1 MVVWLCHA
9 RVGHRQGLYP
19 KKASP
24 SGEAF
29 VFVAVAAAIDDRRRL
44 SPRTD
49 SGFILEYPSTATV
62 GVFFGVEYRFH
73 HRGQFV
79 IAYDGWHTAADTCSG
94 ERLLFVHV
102 ETRRRPRWHWA
113 TLLVVTICVM
123 CFVGLALTPATQR
136 VSLLLEWGTVPANIF
151 DPHEALLPQL
161 TDPALLRLFTALFI
175 HVTWLHLLSNLL
187 FLAIFGLPGER
198 ALGSLRFLLLFVVG
212 GIVANLIGALS
223 LTGVRLPIIGCS
235 GAVSAVV
242 GTYVA
247 LFPRARLG
255 LVLPLGL
262 YLEFVRVPAFLLIG
276 LWVLLQLLFSYA
288 GPSYGAY
295 VWWAHIGG
303 FLFGVVFALFSRDA
317 IARRLRG

>member
-1 MVVWLCHA
+1 
-9 RVGHRQGLYP
+9 
-19 KKASP
+19 
-24 SGEAF
+24 
-29 VFVAVAAAIDDRRRL
+29 
-44 SPRTD
+44 
-49 SGFILEYPSTATV
+49 
-62 GVFFGVEYRFH
+62 
-73 HRGQFV
+73 
-79 IAYDGWHTAADTCSG
+79 
-94 ERLLFVHV
+94 LLIVS
-102 ETRRRPRWHWA
+102 
-113 TLLVVTICVM
+113 ICVV
-123 CFVGLALTPATQR
+123 CFVGLAMMPSSQR
-136 VSLLLEWGTVPANIF
+136 VALLLQWGTVPANIF
-151 DPHEALLPQL
+151 NAHHAVLPQL

-175 HVTWLHLLSNLL
+175 HVTWLHLLGNLL
-187 FLAIFGLPGER
+187 FLIIFGLPGER

-223 LTGVRLPIIGCS
+223 LAGVRLPIIGCS

-276 LWVLLQLLFSYA
+276 MWVLLQLLFSYA

-303 FLFGVVFALFSRDA
+303 FVFGVAFALFSRDA
-317 IARRLRG
+317 VARRLRG

>member
-1 MVVWLCHA
+1 M
-9 RVGHRQGLYP
+9 
-19 KKASP
+19 
-24 SGEAF
+24 
-29 VFVAVAAAIDDRRRL
+29 
-44 SPRTD
+44 
-49 SGFILEYPSTATV
+49 
-62 GVFFGVEYRFH
+62 
-73 HRGQFV
+73 
-79 IAYDGWHTAADTCSG
+79 
-94 ERLLFVHV
+94 FVHV

-113 TLLVVTICVM
+113 TLLIVSICVV
-123 CFVGLALTPATQR
+123 CFVGLAMMPSSQR
-136 VSLLLEWGTVPANIF
+136 VALLLQWGTVPANIF
-151 DPHEALLPQL
+151 NAHHAVLPQL

-175 HVTWLHLLSNLL
+175 HVTWLHLLGNLL
-187 FLAIFGLPGER
+187 FLIIFGLPGER
-198 ALGSLRFLLLFVVG
+198 ALGSLRFLLLFVIG

-223 LTGVRLPIIGCS
+223 LAGVRLPIIGCS

-276 LWVLLQLLFSYA
+276 MWVLLQLLFSYA

-303 FLFGVVFALFSRDA
+303 FVFGVAFALFSRDA
-317 IARRLRG
+317 VARRLRG

>member
-1 MVVWLCHA
+1 
-9 RVGHRQGLYP
+9 
-19 KKASP
+19 
-24 SGEAF
+24 
-29 VFVAVAAAIDDRRRL
+29 
-44 SPRTD
+44 
-49 SGFILEYPSTATV
+49 
-62 GVFFGVEYRFH
+62 
-73 HRGQFV
+73 
-79 IAYDGWHTAADTCSG
+79 
-94 ERLLFVHV
+94 LFVHV
-102 ETRRRPRWHWA
+102 ETRRRARWHWA
-113 TLLVVTICVM
+113 TVLVVITCVL
-123 CFVGLALTPATQR
+123 CFVGLALTPLHER
-136 VSLLLEWGTVPANIF
+136 MSLLQQWGTIPANIF
-151 DPHEALLPQL
+151 DPHENLWPQL

-187 FLAIFGLPGER
+187 FLVIFGLPGER

-242 GTYVA
+242 GTYVV
-247 LFPRARLG
+247 LFPNARLG

-262 YLEFVRVPAFLLIG
+262 YLQFVRVPAFLLIG
-276 LWVLLQLLFSYA
+276 IWVLLQLLFSYA

-303 FLFGVVFALFSRDA
+303 FVFGVMFALLSRGV

>member
-29 VFVAVAAAIDDRRRL
+29 VFVAVTAAIDGRRL
-44 SPRTD
+44 LPRTD

-62 GVFFGVEYRFH
+62 GGSLVAKYRFH